1 MKSDAELQKDVMT
14 ELKWEPSVAAAE
26 IGVAVKDGIVTM
38 TGYVD
43 SYFAKSTV
51 ERTAA
56 RVFGVRAVA
65 GEIKVRFP
73 GSFKRTDEDIA
84 GAAAYTLE
92 WNVSVP
98 HDRVKVNVQDGWLTL
113 SGEVDWWY
121 QKDAAIDAVQ
131 KLMGLVGVN
140 NYITVK
146 PVAKPLDVK
155 AKIEGAFQRNA
166 MLDAR
171 RITVETRGSKILL
184 SGSVRTWGERQ
195 EAQSI
200 ACAAPGVSDVENKIT
215 ISP

>member
-26 IGVAVKDGIVTM
+26 IGVAVKDGIVTLN
-38 TGYVD
+38 GYVD

-56 RVFGVRAVA
+56 RVFGIRAVA

-73 GSFKRTDEDIA
+73 GSLTRTDEDIA
-84 GAAAYTLE
+84 GAAVYVLD
-92 WNVSVP
+92 WDVSVP
-98 HDRVKVNVQDGWLTL
+98 HDRIEVSVQDGWLTL
-113 SGEVDWWY
+113 RGEVDWWY
-121 QKDAAIDAVQ
+121 QKDGARDAVQ
-131 KLMGLVGVN
+131 KLIGVVGLT

-146 PVAKPLDVK
+146 PVAKPLDIK
-155 AKIEGAFQRNA
+155 AKTEDAFQRNA

-171 RITVETRGSKILL
+171 RITVETRGSRILL
-184 SGSVRTWGERQ
+184 SGSVRTWAEKQ
-195 EAQSI
+195 EAESI
-200 ACAAPGVSDVENKIT
+200 ACAAPGVSEVVSKIT

>member
-26 IGVAVKDGIVTM
+26 IGIAVKDGIVTM

-84 GAAAYTLE
+84 GAAVYALE

-98 HDRVKVNVQDGWLTL
+98 HDRVKVSVQDGLAYSEWRGRLVVPE
-113 SGEVDWWY
+113 GRCRRCRAE
-121 QKDAAIDAVQ
+121 IDGGGRSQQPHNCQADGQ
-131 KLMGLVGVN
+131 TAGCKGQN
-140 NYITVK
+140 
-146 PVAKPLDVK
+146 
-155 AKIEGAFQRNA
+155 
-166 MLDAR
+166 
-171 RITVETRGSKILL
+171 
-184 SGSVRTWGERQ
+184 
-195 EAQSI
+195 
-200 ACAAPGVSDVENKIT
+200 
-215 ISP
+215 